1 MSKQPGQHDIIL
13 ILDFGSQYT
22 QLIARRVRE
31 ANVYCEILPF
41 DTPQETI
48 LAREPKGII
57 LSGGPA
63 SVYDADAPKLSY
75 NLLDVFRC
83 PVLGICY
90 GLQMIAAELGGEV
103 RPSANREYGY
113 ARLHVSDQNSLIFK
127 GLPAEM
133 DVWMSHG
140 DHVISVPD
148 GIHVTAR
155 TADALNAFE
164 GLSGRIYGVQF
175 HPEVA
180 HTPFGREILQNFV
193 FKVCGANPDW
203 SPRSIIGEQIAKIR
217 SQVGAE
223 KVICGLS
230 GGVDSTVAA
239 ALMHEAVGGQQT
251 CIFVDTGLLKEG
263 EFETT
268 CSLFQQKMSLNVVG
282 VRASGEFLGALK
294 GVVDPEEKRRIIGR
308 VFIEIFE
315 REAQRLGGVRYLVQ
329 GTLYPDVIESVS
341 VRGPSAV
348 IKSHHN
354 VGGLPERMKLSL
366 IEPLRELF
374 KDEVRTIGRDLG
386 IPEDFLRRH
395 PFPGPGFAVRIL
407 GEVTEENLKL
417 LRAADLI
424 LEEELKL
431 AQLYDS
437 VWQAFPVL
445 LPVSTV
451 GVMGDL
457 RTYERVLAVRAVTS
471 VDGMTA
477 DWARLPHDVLG
488 RISTRLTSEV
498 RGINRVVFDVSSKP
512 PSTIEW
518 E

>member
-1 MSKQPGQHDIIL
+1 MSKQRGQHDTIL

-31 ANVYCEILPF
+31 SNVYCEILPF
-41 DTPQETI
+41 DTPKEAI

-75 NLLDVFRC
+75 SLLDVFRC
-83 PVLGICY
+83 PLLGICY
-90 GLQMIAAELGGEV
+90 GLQLIAAELGGEV
-103 RPSANREYGY
+103 RPTTNREYGY
-113 ARLHVSDQNSLIFK
+113 ARLRVTDQKSPIFE
-127 GLPAEM
+127 GLPAEL

-140 DHVISVPD
+140 DHVISVPE

-164 GLSGRIYGVQF
+164 GLSGRIFGVQF

-180 HTPFGREILQNFV
+180 HTPFGKEILQNFI
-193 FKVCGANPDW
+193 FKVCKANSDW
-203 SPRSIIGEQIAKIR
+203 SPQSIIGEQIDKIR
-217 SQVGAE
+217 RQVGKE

-239 ALMHEAVGGQQT
+239 ALVHEAIGEQQI
-251 CIFVDTGLLKEG
+251 CVFVDTGLLKEG
-263 EFETT
+263 EFDIT
-268 CSLFQQKMSLNVVG
+268 SALFQQKMSLNVVG
-282 VRASGEFLGALK
+282 VKAATDFLSALK
-294 GVVDPEEKRRIIGR
+294 GITDPEEKRRIIGR

-315 REAQRLGGVRYLVQ
+315 REANRLGGVKYLVQ
-329 GTLYPDVIESVS
+329 GTLYPDVIESIS

-354 VGGLPERMKLSL
+354 VGGLPERMNLTL

-374 KDEVRTIGRDLG
+374 KDEVRTIGRDLR

-407 GEVTEENLKL
+407 GEVTEEHLKL

-445 LPVSTV
+445 LPISTV
-451 GVMGDL
+451 GVMGDF

-488 RISTRLTSEV
+488 RISARLISEV
-498 RGINRVVFDVSSKP
+498 RGINRVVYDVSSKP